1 MSDQQP
7 DSERQLCLF
16 VPDSETGRNASDA
29 WFWPPIDSEEI
40 DWPLLIAIGVKA
52 RRITKE
58 QARELLQRYGR
69 DIWNRPDQ
77 SMMDDEL
84 RAWMRLCL
92 GRPAPR
98 PTAPV
103 GAADALPT

>member
-1 MSDQQP
+1 MPLRARLGDRPQ
-7 DSERQLCLF
+7 RL
-16 VPDSETGRNASDA
+16 GRLVLAA
-29 WFWPPIDSEEI
+29 YRTSEEI
-40 DWPLLIAIGVKA
+40 DWPLLLAIGVKSK
-52 RRITKE
+52 RITKE

-92 GRPAPR
+92 GRPAR
-98 PTAPV
+98 PAEP
-103 GAADALPT
+103 GDASKAE